1 MYSEYEDRKRYPI
14 RDFLIK
20 LVLVIIF
27 VLLLLWLLPTS
38 NVNLKGLTD
47 RIFNANIQTMKE
59 AAIPYFTTERLPQKV
74 DESKTLT
81 LQQMID
87 LKLLLPFTDK
97 NGDSCDTEASYVKI
111 TKKNDEYVLKVNL
124 KCGKEED
131 YILVYVG
138 CYSYCEADICEKEVE
153 DQTAAKRPSHKVPS
167 TVVQTVISG
176 PSCELQISGGNRGDN
191 GWYLGD
197 VTVSFKHKTTTTSG
211 AKITHFGLTPK
222 ATTTYNNVSSY
233 KVNKDGRTKIYGYVK
248 DSNGKTAICSIEVK
262 RDTVA
267 PTCTVGVLSGIRD
280 SSGNYVSAVTVGLTS
295 STDATSGV
303 DRYGMGLSSNPTYN
317 SKKQLVIKN
326 NGSYTAYGYVKDKA
340 GHVQKCSIPIK
351 VAQDPS
357 KPIASVPSCTLE
369 VKQGT
374 LGTNNWYRS
383 NVTVGFKSAGS
394 TNGAKIVKYGI
405 GTNEVYN
412 QQLTSVVS
420 KEGYTTLKGYVQ
432 DSNGYKAVCSITVK
446 KDTVKPSCALA
457 VQSGTYNPN
466 GYYTSAVTLGYQS
479 RYDATSGIRDYG
491 LGKELNYNKA
501 NKYSISNDGTHL
513 VYGFVRDNAGNVNLC
528 SIKIVKKAVAYE
540 YQYSKYFATVYGN
553 WSSWAKKEYTLA
565 NKPKFTK
572 TATQE
577 TVDLGATTT
586 TTYKY
591 SVGEPILATTNKYY
605 GSVTKNYCEGFN
617 YYQTQTKTTTTSGA
631 IVTTTRDYAVKSNQD
646 SWTYVGLV
654 RLTNPPTD
662 TLSTKYVFVGM
673 DWSGCDNCLVTPYT
687 TWKKYTRNVGT
698 VTSRTTSTSSGTVT
712 EVSVNVNG
720 VVTKCSNL
728 VSKKVDLYI
737 QEQTIVGYTTIKVP
751 EKVTK
756 YYYQTRTRPITRNA
770 YTDYKWSVYND
781 TKLMNQGYKLTGNK
795 RTVG

>member
-27 VLLLLWLLPTS
+27 VLLLVWLLPTS
-38 NVNLKGLTD
+38 NDNLKGLTD

-59 AAIPYFTTERLPQKV
+59 AAIPYYTTERLPQKV
-74 DESKTLT
+74 GESKKMT

-97 NGDSCDTEASYVKI
+97 NGNSCDTKASYVEI
-111 TKKNDEYVLKVNL
+111 TKKSDEYELKVNL
-124 KCGKEED
+124 KCGEEEN
-131 YILVYVG
+131 YIIVHVG
-138 CYSYCEADICEKEVE
+138 CYSFCEADICEKEKSE
-153 DQTAAKRPSHKVPS
+153 SPETNPNKKVPS
-167 TVVQTVISG
+167 TVIQTVISG

-197 VTVSFKHKTTTTSG
+197 VTVSFKHKITTTSG
-211 AKITHFGLTPK
+211 AKITHFGLTPI
-222 ATTTYNNVSSY
+222 ATATYNSVSSH
-233 KVNKDGRTKIYGYVK
+233 KVNKDGITKIYGYVK

-267 PTCTVGVLSGIRD
+267 PTCTVGVLSGIKD
-280 SSGNYVSAVTVGLTS
+280 ASGNYVSDVTAGLTS

-303 DRYGMGLSSNPTYN
+303 DRYGMGLSANPAYN
-317 SKKQLVIKN
+317 SQKQLVLKN
-326 NGSYTAYGYVKDKA
+326 NGSFTVYGYVKDKA

-351 VAQDPS
+351 IAKDPN

-374 LGTNNWYRS
+374 LGLNSWYRT
-383 NVTVGFKSAGS
+383 NVTVGFKTAGS
-394 TNGAKIVKYGI
+394 TNGAQIVKYGI
-405 GTNEVYN
+405 GTSEVYN
-412 QQLTSVVS
+412 QQLTSIVN
-420 KEGYTTLKGYVQ
+420 KEGHTTLKGYVQ

-446 KDTVKPSCALA
+446 KDSVKPSCALA

-466 GYYTSAVTLGYQS
+466 GYYTSAVTLGFQS
-479 RYDATSGIRDYG
+479 RYDATSGIFEYG

-501 NKYSISNDGTHL
+501 TKYSISNDGTHL
-513 VYGFVRDNAGNVNLC
+513 VYGFVKDNAGNVNLC
-528 SIKIVKKAVAYE
+528 SIKIIKKAVAYE
-540 YQYSKYFATVYGN
+540 YQYSKEFATVYGN
-553 WSSWAKKEYTLA
+553 WSAWTKQEYVLS
-565 NKPKFTK
+565 NKPKFEK
-572 TATQE
+572 TATKE
-577 TVDLGATTT
+577 TEDLGATTT

-631 IVTTTRDYAVKSNQD
+631 IVTTTRDYAVKTSED

-654 RLTNPPTD
+654 RLSNPPTD
-662 TLSTKYVFVGM
+662 TLSTKYVFVAM
-673 DWSGCDNCLVTPYT
+673 DWSACDNCLVTPYT

-698 VTSRTTSTSSGTVT
+698 VTSTTTSTGTVT
-712 EVSVNVNG
+712 EVSVNING

-728 VSKKVDLYI
+728 VSKKVDLYL

-751 EKVTK
+751 ETVTK
-756 YYYQTRTRPITRNA
+756 YYYQTRTRAIVQNA

-781 TKLMNQGYKLTGNK
+781 TNLLNQGYKLTGNK